1 MKRFSSLLIV
11 AVSLATAAIATAAT
25 RPHYGGTLH
34 VGVQEAPQSFD
45 PAASD
50 GPGFHSL
57 SRLVFETLVKL
68 DERGHPQPLL
78 ATSWQV
84 EPGNQRW
91 RFQLRSGVIF
101 NDGIPVDPASVAAS
115 LRTANPGWKVFALGD
130 LVMIETSS
138 PVPNLAAELALPRNS
153 ISRRSE
159 GKLIGTGPFIVAQW
173 DAAKQHLTLQANDQ
187 YWAGRPFIDSIEADF
202 GKNDRDELMLM
213 DLGKTDLI
221 EIAPEDIRRAQ
232 TGTRVVKAS
241 QPAELL
247 ALLFTHDAQSD
258 DEVRMRNALALS
270 IDSAALNDV
279 VFQGGGNPS
288 GALLPNWLS
297 GYAFV
302 FPGGGAG
309 AAALRA
315 KAPQHVIT
323 WTLNFNTADSIAR
336 IVADRILLNA
346 KDAGITLQA
355 SNSETA
361 DIHLVRLPLPSP
373 DAETALSE
381 LAREFQ
387 LPPPTFSTSSVGSL
401 YSAESALLQ
410 THRVVPIVHLRS
422 AVALRPNVHGLKLL
436 PDGTWQLDNVWLSSE
451 NP

>member
-1 MKRFSSLLIV
+1 MGASPRCGARPMGTARSRFTGIWAQEIMKRFSLLLI
-11 AVSLATAAIATAAT
+11 AAASLATATAAT
-25 RPHYGGTLH
+25 RPHYGRTLH
-34 VGVQEAPQSFD
+34 VAVQETSQSFD

-50 GPGFHSL
+50 GPGFQSL
-57 SRLVFETLVKL
+57 SPLVFETLVRL
-68 DERGHPQPLL
+68 DDRGHPEPLL

-138 PVPNLAAELALPRNS
+138 PVPNLAAELALPHNS

-159 GKLIGTGPFIVAQW
+159 GKLIGTGPFTVLQW

-213 DLGKTDLI
+213 DLGKSDLV

-232 TGTRVVKAS
+232 PGNRVVKAS

-258 DEVRMRNALALS
+258 DEIRMRNALALS
-270 IDSAALNDV
+270 IDSAALNNV
-279 VFQGGGNPS
+279 VFQSAGNPS

-302 FPGGGAG
+302 FPRGDGVGPGGT
-309 AAALRA
+309 ALRA
-315 KAPQHVIT
+315 KAPQHLAT
-323 WTLNFNTADSIAR
+323 WTLNYNAADSIAR
-336 IVADRILLNA
+336 IVADRI
-346 KDAGITLQA
+346 
-355 SNSETA
+355 
-361 DIHLVRLPLPSP
+361 
-373 DAETALSE
+373 
-381 LAREFQ
+381 
-387 LPPPTFSTSSVGSL
+387 
-401 YSAESALLQ
+401 
-410 THRVVPIVHLRS
+410 
-422 AVALRPNVHGLKLL
+422 
-436 PDGTWQLDNVWLSSE
+436 
-451 NP
+451 

>member
-11 AVSLATAAIATAAT
+11 AASLAASAAATAAT
-25 RPHYGGTLH
+25 RPQYGGTLH
-34 VGVQEAPQSFD
+34 VAVQEASQSFD
-45 PAASD
+45 PAASN
-50 GPGFHSL
+50 GPGFRSL
-57 SRLVFETLVKL
+57 SQLVFETLVKL
-68 DERGHPQPLL
+68 DERGRPQPLL
-78 ATSWQV
+78 ASSWQV

-130 LVMIETSS
+130 LVMIESSS

-159 GKLIGTGPFIVAQW
+159 GKLIGTGPFTVGQW
-173 DAAKQHLTLQANDQ
+173 DATKQHLTLQANDQ

-213 DLGKTDLI
+213 DLGKSDLI

-232 TGTRVVKAS
+232 AGTRVVKIS

-247 ALLFTHDAQSD
+247 ALLFTRDAQSD
-258 DEVRMRNALALS
+258 DEVRLRNTLALS
-270 IDSAALNDV
+270 IDSAALNNV
-279 VFQGGGNPS
+279 VFQGGGDPS

-302 FPGGGAG
+302 FPGGGTG
-309 AAALRA
+309 VAALRA
-315 KAPQHVIT
+315 KSQQHFVS
-323 WTLNFNTADSIAR
+323 WTMNYNTADSVAR

-346 KDAGITLQA
+346 KDAGIALQV
-355 SNSETA
+355 SNSENA
-361 DIHLVRLPLPSP
+361 DIRLVRLVLPSG

-381 LAREFQ
+381 LARGFQ
-387 LPPPTFSTSSVGSL
+387 LPAPTFSTSSVAAL
-401 YSAESALLQ
+401 YSAESTLLQ

-436 PDGTWQLDNVWLSSE
+436 PDGSWQLDNVWLSSE

>member
-1 MKRFSSLLIV
+1 MKRFSLLLI
-11 AVSLATAAIATAAT
+11 AAASLAGAATATAAT

-34 VGVQEAPQSFD
+34 VGVQEAPQNFD

-50 GPGFHSL
+50 GPGFRSL
-57 SRLVFETLVKL
+57 SQLVFETLVKL

-78 ATSWQV
+78 ASSWQV

-91 RFQLRSGVIF
+91 RFQLRNGVIF
-101 NDGIPVDPASVAAS
+101 NDGIPVDPATVAAS
-115 LRTANPGWKVFALGD
+115 LRTANPAWKVFALGD

-153 ISRRSE
+153 ICRRSE

-213 DLGKTDLI
+213 DLAKSDLV
-221 EIAPEDIRRAQ
+221 EIAPENIRRAQ
-232 TGTRVVKAS
+232 TGTRMVKAS

-258 DEVRMRNALALS
+258 DEIRMRNVLALS
-270 IDSAALNDV
+270 IDSGALNNV
-279 VFQGGGNPS
+279 VFQSGGDPS

-302 FPGGGAG
+302 FPGGVSAG
-309 AAALRA
+309 RGGTALRG
-315 KAPQHVIT
+315 KALAT
-323 WTLNFNTADSIAR
+323 WTLSYNTADSVAR
-336 IVADRILLNA
+336 VVADRILLNA
-346 KDAGITLQA
+346 KDAGITLQV
-355 SNSETA
+355 SNSENA
-361 DIHLVRLPLPSP
+361 DIHLVRIALPSSDP
-373 DAETALSE
+373 ESALSE
-381 LAREFQ
+381 LARDFQ
-387 LPPPTFSTSSVGSL
+387 LPAPTFSSSSVASL
-401 YSAESALLQ
+401 YSAETTLLQ

>member
-11 AVSLATAAIATAAT
+11 AASLAAPAAATAAT

-34 VGVQEAPQSFD
+34 IGVQEATQSFD

-50 GPGFHSL
+50 GPGFRSL
-57 SRLVFETLVKL
+57 SQLVFETLIKL
-68 DERGHPQPLL
+68 DERGLPHPLL

-138 PVPNLAAELALPRNS
+138 PVPNLAADLALPRNS

-159 GKLIGTGPFIVAQW
+159 GKLIGTGPFTVAQW
-173 DAAKQHLTLQANDQ
+173 DAAKQHLTLQANDE

-213 DLGKTDLI
+213 DLGKSDLI

-232 TGTRVVKAS
+232 AANRVVKIS
-241 QPAELL
+241 QPTELL
-247 ALLFTHDAQSD
+247 ALLFTRDAQSD
-258 DEVRMRNALALS
+258 DEARMRNALALS
-270 IDSAALNDV
+270 IDSTALNNV
-279 VFQGGGNPS
+279 VFQGGGEPT
-288 GALLPNWLS
+288 GALLPNWVS

-302 FPGGGAG
+302 FPGGRTAV
-309 AAALRA
+309 AALRT
-315 KAPQHVIT
+315 KAPQRLGS
-323 WTLNFNTADSIAR
+323 WTFNYDTADSAAR

-346 KDAGITLQA
+346 KDAGIALQV
-355 SNSETA
+355 SNSENA
-361 DIHLVRLPLPSP
+361 DIRLVRLALPSA
-373 DAETALSE
+373 DSETALSE

-387 LPPPTFSTSSVGSL
+387 LSAPTFSTSAVAAL
-401 YSAESALLQ
+401 YSAESTLLQ
-410 THRVVPIVHLRS
+410 THRVVPIVHLRG
-422 AVALRPNVHGLKLL
+422 AVAFRPNVHGLKLL
-436 PDGTWQLDNVWLSSE
+436 PDGSWQLDNVWLSSE

>member
-11 AVSLATAAIATAAT
+11 AASLAAPAAATAGT

-34 VGVQEAPQSFD
+34 VAVQEASQSFD

-50 GPGFHSL
+50 GPGFRSL
-57 SRLVFETLVKL
+57 SQLVFEALVKL

-78 ATSWQV
+78 ASSWQV

-101 NDGIPVDPASVAAS
+101 NDGTPVDPASVAAS

-159 GKLIGTGPFIVAQW
+159 GKLIGTGPFTVAQW
-173 DAAKQHLTLQANDQ
+173 DATKQHLTLQANDQ

-213 DLGKTDLI
+213 DLGKSDLI

-232 TGTRVVKAS
+232 AGTRVVKIS

-247 ALLFTHDAQSD
+247 ALLFTRDAQSD
-258 DEVRMRNALALS
+258 DEVRLRNALALS
-270 IDSAALNDV
+270 IDSAALNNV
-279 VFQGGGNPS
+279 VFQGGGDPS

-302 FPGGGAG
+302 FPGGAPGV
-309 AAALRA
+309 AALRA
-315 KAPQHVIT
+315 KAPQHFVS
-323 WTLNFNTADSIAR
+323 WTMNYNTADSVAR

-346 KDAGITLQA
+346 KDAGIAVQV
-355 SNSETA
+355 SNSENA
-361 DIHLVRLPLPSP
+361 DIRMVRLVLPSG

-381 LAREFQ
+381 LGRDFQ
-387 LPPPTFSTSSVGSL
+387 LPAPTFSTSSVGAL
-401 YSAESALLQ
+401 YSAESTLLQ
-410 THRVVPIVHLRS
+410 THRVIPIVHLRS